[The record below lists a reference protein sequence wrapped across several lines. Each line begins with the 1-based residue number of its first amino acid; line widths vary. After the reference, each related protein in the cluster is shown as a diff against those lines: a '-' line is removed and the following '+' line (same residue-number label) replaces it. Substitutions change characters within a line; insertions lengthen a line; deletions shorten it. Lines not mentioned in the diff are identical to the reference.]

1 MAVNKEQVFSLIEE
15 LKKSIFENNEK
26 LNKLDDLLDE
36 IIEVD
41 KNMTI
46 EIAQK
51 VKSLGSLLWDIQGDY
66 DYYSDIFE
74 NVEETKIE
82 EKNEDKKSFF
92 DWKTIFFILCILW
105 IILYY
110 NWYFNIFLEF
120 IKWKFNF

>member
-51 VKSLGSLLWDIQGDY
+51 VKSLGSLLWDTQSDY

-82 EKNEDKKSFF
+82 VEKEEKKSFF
-92 DWKTIFFILCILW
+92 DWKTIFFIICILW

>member
-1 MAVNKEQVFSLIEE
+1 MSVNKEQVFSLIDE

-41 KNMTI
+41 KNMTP
-46 EIAQK
+46 EIVQK
-51 VKSLGSLLWDIQGDY
+51 VNSLGSLLWDTQGDY

-74 NVEETKIE
+74 NVEETKNEVEKE
-82 EKNEDKKSFF
+82 EKKSFF

-110 NWYFNIFLEF
+110 NWYFNIFLKF

>member
-1 MAVNKEQVFSLIEE
+1 MAVNKEQVFSLIDE

-51 VKSLGSLLWDIQGDY
+51 VNSLGSLLWDTQSDY

-82 EKNEDKKSFF
+82 EKNKDKKSFF

-110 NWYFNIFLEF
+110 NWYLNIFLEF
-120 IKWKFNF
+120 IRWKFNF

>member
-1 MAVNKEQVFSLIEE
+1 MSVNKEQVFSLIDE

-51 VKSLGSLLWDIQGDY
+51 VNSLGSLLWDIQGDY

-120 IKWKFNF
+120 IRWKFNF

>member
-36 IIEVD
+36 IIDVD
-41 KNMTI
+41 KNMTP

-51 VKSLGSLLWDIQGDY
+51 VNSLGSLLWDTQSDY

-82 EKNEDKKSFF
+82 EKNEEKKSFF

>member
-1 MAVNKEQVFSLIEE
+1 MSVNKEQVFSLIDE

-36 IIEVD
+36 IIDVD
-41 KNMTI
+41 KNMTP

-51 VKSLGSLLWDIQGDY
+51 VKSLGSLLWDTQSDY

-110 NWYFNIFLEF
+110 NWYFNIILKF
-120 IKWKFNF
+120 IK